1 MAGRKELCINP
12 DWLIKT
18 AQDIELGHTSLRE
31 ASMSVP
37 VLVKHGSFR
46 SYVRRPVSYSIVKS
60 NIEKLG
66 LSIDF
71 RRGRKTKPIHEQ
83 VKNIILNSHFATK
96 MGSTKTYERIVAQ
109 SIYDKVMKTVSHRMV
124 YNTFKENNLLKYTK
138 PLNPSPIQRCR
149 YEADYVDLIWHTDL
163 HNFNDQYLIAFIDDY
178 SRYIVHYEL
187 IPNKYA
193 AITSGVLE
201 RALANNNRPF
211 SIWTDNGD
219 EFIAEFL
226 VTFVLDGNSKKLF
239 KNS

>member
-1 MAGRKELCINP
+1 
-12 DWLIKT
+12 
-18 AQDIELGHTSLRE
+18 
-31 ASMSVP
+31 
-37 VLVKHGSFR
+37 
-46 SYVRRPVSYSIVKS
+46 
-60 NIEKLG
+60 
-66 LSIDF
+66 
-71 RRGRKTKPIHEQ
+71 
-83 VKNIILNSHFATK
+83 

-178 SRYIVHYEL
+178 SRFIVHYEL

-211 SIWTDNGD
+211 SIWTDNGG
-219 EFIAEFL
+219 EFKAEFL
-226 VTFVLDGNSKKLF
+226 GTLEKNNIKQVLSDHYTPQQNGKCERFWSTADLCSTFEQLNNWIQVYNTIPHMGLPKIIVEGRIILHLLRDITLTRNGIQAYNLHGQ
-239 KNS
+239 